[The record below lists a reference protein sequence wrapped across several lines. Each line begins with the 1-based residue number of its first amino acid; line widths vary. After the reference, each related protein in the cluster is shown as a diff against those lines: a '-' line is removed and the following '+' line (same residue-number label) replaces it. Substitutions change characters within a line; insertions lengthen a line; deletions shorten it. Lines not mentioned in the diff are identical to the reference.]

1 MIVCFDVIVIAAF
14 VCGKMA
20 DCTEEICSR
29 VFTIDVDAVNV
40 EAVSK
45 YFYVVCVGSNIG
57 VGDGVCAVVV
67 AVGAASA
74 VVLVSDAVKFLV
86 DSISFSVGIVFGRVL
101 IIADTCSICAEFACA
116 IFADADAV

>member
-1 MIVCFDVIVIAAF
+1 MIICFDVIVIAAF

-20 DCTEEICSR
+20 DCTEEICPR
-29 VFTIDVDAVNV
+29 DNPIDVDAVDA

-45 YFYVVCVGSNIG
+45 YFFVVCVRSNIG
-57 VGDGVCAVVV
+57 VSDDVCAVVV

-74 VVLVSDAVKFLV
+74 VVLISDDVPFLI
-86 DSISFSVGIVFGRVL
+86 DSMRFSVGIVFGRIL